1 MNIDSCY
8 FKSYGI
14 EDYNYYII
22 GSQFQHYENKNQLLT
37 ALSNGITLL
46 SNNCVIRSIQLANNS
61 DYKLK
66 VRIYRNNGNYDYLDR
81 YIVCNSNQFLQ
92 LFNGYSVLANG
103 NSIKIAI
110 TKADDS
116 QLENNLNFS
125 MNISYVQLNTT
136 VGS

>member
-14 EDYNYYII
+14 GGYNYYII
-22 GSQFQHYENKNQLLT
+22 GSQFKNYANKNALLSD
-37 ALSNGITLL
+37 LSNGITLL

-61 DYKLK
+61 NYKLK

-116 QLENNLNFS
+116 QLGVDLNFS

>member
-14 EDYNYYII
+14 GDLNYYII
-22 GSQFQHYENKNQLLT
+22 GSQFNNCADKVALLRD
-37 ALSNGITLL
+37 LSNGITLL
-46 SNNCVIRSIQLANNS
+46 SGNCVIRSVQLANNS

-92 LFNGYSVLANG
+92 LFNGYSVLADG

-110 TKADDS
+110 TKADES
-116 QLENNLNFS
+116 QLGANLNFS

>member
-14 EDYNYYII
+14 GIHNYYII
-22 GSQFQHYENKNQLLT
+22 GSQSTDFGDKKGLLEV
-37 ALSNGITLL
+37 LSNGITLL
-46 SNNCVIRSIQLANNS
+46 SGNCVIRSIQLANNS
-61 DYKLK
+61 NYKLK

-110 TKADDS
+110 TKANDS
-116 QLENNLNFS
+116 QLGVDLNFS